1 MKELTLC
8 SKCNTMKNIEGFN
21 DCAKCMEQI
30 TMTTENWRE
39 EFDKEWKEG
48 LLICFGYENPE
59 SSREKRV
66 VAEQV
71 YFKLISSI
79 EALLSKKHNEVLD
92 EVKKEVEELNKLSLC
107 GKCEISTKNELS
119 HI

>member
-1 MKELTLC
+1 
-8 SKCNTMKNIEGFN
+8 
-21 DCAKCMEQI
+21 
-30 TMTTENWRE
+30 MTTENWRE

-48 LLICFGYENPE
+48 LLVCFGYENPE

-79 EALLSKKHNEVLD
+79 EALLSEERNKVIEEIEQISKDLGELDWSILKTHLKHYE
-92 EVKKEVEELNKLSLC
+92 
-107 GKCEISTKNELS
+107 
-119 HI
+119 